1 VTEPPTDP
9 QIIVERRSRAGV
21 ITLNRPQAINALNHD
36 MILAITAT
44 LDVWRTDPTIEVV
57 VLRGAGERG
66 FCAGG
71 DVVAIAALARD
82 DPAAGRSFWRDEYA
96 LDLAIARFPI
106 PVVAIMDGI
115 VLGGGMGLA
124 AHASHRVV
132 TERSRL
138 GMPEVTIGFVPDV
151 GGTHLLS
158 RAPGE
163 LGTHLALTGGMATAG
178 DALALGLADALV
190 PEDRLPELL
199 ERLTTEPVDAAIAA
213 LAVDPPPSPL
223 IADRAVLDAAY
234 AHESVAQIIDALRA
248 ANRDTIADVIAS
260 KSPLALSVTL
270 ASLRRARAES
280 DLAEALEREYRVSS
294 RFLAE
299 HDFAEGIRAQLV
311 DKDRAPRWSP
321 ATLDDVAP
329 TRVAA
334 FFELLDAEP
343 LSA

>member
-1 VTEPPTDP
+1 MTEAPTDP
-9 QIIVERRSRAGV
+9 TILVERRSRAGI
-21 ITLNRPQAINALNHD
+21 ITLNRPRAINALDHG
-36 MILAITAT
+36 MILAITAA
-44 LDVWRTDPTIEVV
+44 LDTWRTEPEVEVV

-82 DPAAGRSFWRDEYA
+82 DPAAGRTFWRDEYA

-151 GGTHLLS
+151 GGTFLLS

-190 PEDRLPELL
+190 PQDRLPELL
-199 ERLTTEPVDAAIAA
+199 ERLETESPDDAIAA
-213 LAVDPPPSPL
+213 LAVEPPPSPL
-223 IADRAVLDAAY
+223 TADRAALDDAY
-234 AHESVAQIIDALRA
+234 AHESVSCIIEALRTA
-248 ANRDTIADVIAS
+248 DRGDIADVIAS

-270 ASLRRARAES
+270 ASLRRACAEG

-299 HDFAEGIRAQLV
+299 HDFGEGIRAQLV
-311 DKDRAPRWSP
+311 DKDRTPRWDP
-321 ATLDDVAP
+321 ATLDAIDP
-329 TRVAA
+329 ERVEA
-334 FFELLDAEP
+334 FFAPLDDEP
-343 LSA
+343 QRD

>member
-1 VTEPPTDP
+1 MAQTVTDP
-9 QIIVERRSRAGV
+9 PIVVERLGRSGI
-21 ITLNRPQAINALNHD
+21 ITLNRPQAINALTHG
-36 MILAITAT
+36 MIVEIARV
-44 LDVWRTDPTIEVV
+44 LDDWRTDPTIGVV

-82 DPAAGRSFWRDEYA
+82 DPAAGRTFWRDEYA
-96 LDLAIARFPI
+96 LDLAIARYPI

-138 GMPEVTIGFVPDV
+138 GMPEVAIGFVPDV

-163 LGTHLALTGGMATAG
+163 LGTHLGLTGGMATAG

-190 PEDRLPELL
+190 PQDALPELL
-199 ERLTTEPVDAAIAA
+199 VRLRTEAPDAAIAA
-213 LAVDPPPSPL
+213 LAVEPPPSPL
-223 IADRAVLDAAY
+223 LDDRSVLDAAY
-234 AHESVAQIIDALRA
+234 AHDTVAEVLAALRA
-248 ANRDTIADVIAS
+248 AGRTDVADVIAT
-260 KSPLALSVTL
+260 KSPLALGVTL

-311 DKDRAPRWSP
+311 DKDRTPRWNP
-321 ATLDDVAP
+321 ATLDAVDPA
-329 TRVAA
+329 RVAA
-334 FFELLDAEP
+334 FFEP
-343 LSA
+343 LPA